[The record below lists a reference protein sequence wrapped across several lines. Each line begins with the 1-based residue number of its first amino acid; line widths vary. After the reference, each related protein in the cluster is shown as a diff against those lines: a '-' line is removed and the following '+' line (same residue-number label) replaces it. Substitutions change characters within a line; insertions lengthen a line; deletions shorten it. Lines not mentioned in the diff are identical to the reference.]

1 MELSLNLYQS
11 MAVAVAVFYI
21 GAFLKSK
28 VQVFRTYCIPSP
40 VIGGILY
47 AIINLILYSTGI
59 LVLTIDV
66 SLKDVF
72 MNIFFTS
79 VGFTAGF
86 GMLKKGGKSLVIFL
100 IAVALLICVQDV
112 VGALLCSV
120 FGLDPLLGLALGSMP
135 LTGGHGTSTAFAP
148 ILVEEYGISNALT
161 VAVAAATY
169 GLVAGNIIGNPLA
182 RRRIRKLGLSSADAS
197 SVNQEALLELK
208 KNTEGGARLDVGRGT
223 LALALLFVATG
234 IGTLFSMLFDKF
246 DITLASYVG
255 AMIVGILI
263 RNFCD
268 RKHLDLPV

>member
-86 GMLKKGGKSLVIFL
+86 GMLKKAESPGDFPDSCGSSHLCSGCGGR
-100 IAVALLICVQDV
+100 
-112 VGALLCSV
+112 LLCSV
-120 FGLDPLLGLALGSMP
+120 FGLDPLLGWHWVP
-135 LTGGHGTSTAFAP
+135 CP
-148 ILVEEYGISNALT
+148 
-161 VAVAAATY
+161 
-169 GLVAGNIIGNPLA
+169 
-182 RRRIRKLGLSSADAS
+182 
-197 SVNQEALLELK
+197 
-208 KNTEGGARLDVGRGT
+208 
-223 LALALLFVATG
+223 
-234 IGTLFSMLFDKF
+234 
-246 DITLASYVG
+246 
-255 AMIVGILI
+255 
-263 RNFCD
+263 
-268 RKHLDLPV
+268 

>member
-86 GMLKKGGKSLVIFL
+86 GMLKKGGKSLMIFL

-234 IGTLFSMLFDKF
+234 IGTLFSML
-246 DITLASYVG
+246 L
-255 AMIVGILI
+255 
-263 RNFCD
+263 
-268 RKHLDLPV
+268 